1 MASTTSDVIPFPRLT
16 SPSNEVS
23 LRFTLLMEYLNFK
36 ALTASVVYSV
46 LGIVILVVSF
56 YLFNKLTPGTLR
68 REILE
73 EHNTALAIIAAAFML
88 AVAVII
94 SAAIHG

>member
-1 MASTTSDVIPFPRLT
+1 
-16 SPSNEVS
+16 
-23 LRFTLLMEYLNFK
+23 MEYLNAK
-36 ALTASVVYSV
+36 AFAASIIYSV
-46 LGIVILVVSF
+46 LGIVILFISF

-68 REILE
+68 REIME

-88 AVAVII
+88 AVALII

>member
-1 MASTTSDVIPFPRLT
+1 
-16 SPSNEVS
+16 
-23 LRFTLLMEYLNFK
+23 MEYLNAK
-36 ALTASVVYSV
+36 ALTASIVYSL
-46 LGIVILVVSF
+46 LGIVILIVSF

-73 EHNTALAIIAAAFML
+73 EHNTALAIMSAAFML
-88 AVAVII
+88 AVALII

>member
-1 MASTTSDVIPFPRLT
+1 
-16 SPSNEVS
+16 
-23 LRFTLLMEYLNFK
+23 MEYLTPK
-36 ALTASVVYSV
+36 ALTASVVYAL
-46 LGIVILVVSF
+46 LGILILVISF
-56 YLFNKLTPGTLR
+56 YIFNKLTPGTLR

-88 AVAVII
+88 AVALII

>member
-1 MASTTSDVIPFPRLT
+1 
-16 SPSNEVS
+16 
-23 LRFTLLMEYLNFK
+23 MEYLNAK
-36 ALTASVVYSV
+36 ALAASILYSV

-68 REILE
+68 KEILE
-73 EHNTALAIIAAAFML
+73 EHNTALAILGAAFML
-88 AVAVII
+88 AVALII

>member
-1 MASTTSDVIPFPRLT
+1 
-16 SPSNEVS
+16 
-23 LRFTLLMEYLNFK
+23 MEYLNSK
-36 ALTASVVYSV
+36 ALVASVVYSL
-46 LGIVILVVSF
+46 LGIAILLLSF

-68 REILE
+68 KEILE

-88 AVAVII
+88 AVALII

>member
-1 MASTTSDVIPFPRLT
+1 
-16 SPSNEVS
+16 
-23 LRFTLLMEYLNFK
+23 MEYLNAK
-36 ALTASVVYSV
+36 ALAASIIYSL

-68 REILE
+68 REIME

-88 AVAVII
+88 AVALII

>member
-1 MASTTSDVIPFPRLT
+1 MYRGVA
-16 SPSNEVS
+16 
-23 LRFTLLMEYLNFK
+23 LRFCPSPKNGVPLRCTLLMEYLNLK

-46 LGIVILVVSF
+46 LGIVILMISF
-56 YLFNKLTPGTLR
+56 YVFNKLTPGTLR

-88 AVAVII
+88 AVALII

>member
-1 MASTTSDVIPFPRLT
+1 
-16 SPSNEVS
+16 
-23 LRFTLLMEYLNFK
+23 MEYLSSK
-36 ALTASVVYSV
+36 ALTASVVYSL
-46 LGIVILVVSF
+46 LGILILVASF
-56 YLFNKLTPGTLR
+56 YIFNKLTPGTLR

-88 AVAVII
+88 AVALII

>member
-1 MASTTSDVIPFPRLT
+1 
-16 SPSNEVS
+16 
-23 LRFTLLMEYLNFK
+23 MEYLNAK
-36 ALTASVVYSV
+36 ALTASIVYSL
-46 LGIVILVVSF
+46 LGIIILIVSF

-73 EHNTALAIIAAAFML
+73 EHNTALAIMSAAFML
-88 AVAVII
+88 AVALII

>member
-1 MASTTSDVIPFPRLT
+1 
-16 SPSNEVS
+16 
-23 LRFTLLMEYLNFK
+23 MEYLNPK
-36 ALTASVVYSV
+36 ALTASIVYSV
-46 LGIVILVVSF
+46 LGIAILLLSF

-73 EHNTALAIIAAAFML
+73 EHNTALAIMGAAFML
-88 AVAVII
+88 AVALII

>member
-1 MASTTSDVIPFPRLT
+1 
-16 SPSNEVS
+16 
-23 LRFTLLMEYLNFK
+23 MEYLNFK

-46 LGIVILVVSF
+46 LGILILVFSF

>member
-1 MASTTSDVIPFPRLT
+1 
-16 SPSNEVS
+16 
-23 LRFTLLMEYLNFK
+23 MEYLNPK
-36 ALTASVVYSV
+36 ALTASIVYSV
-46 LGIVILVVSF
+46 LGIAILLLSY
-56 YLFNKLTPGTLR
+56 YLFNRLTPGTLR
-68 REILE
+68 REIVE

>member
-1 MASTTSDVIPFPRLT
+1 
-16 SPSNEVS
+16 
-23 LRFTLLMEYLNFK
+23 MEYLNAK
-36 ALTASVVYSV
+36 ALAASIVYSL
-46 LGIVILVVSF
+46 LGILILVISF

-73 EHNTALAIIAAAFML
+73 EHNTALAIMSAAFML
-88 AVAVII
+88 AVALII

>member
-1 MASTTSDVIPFPRLT
+1 
-16 SPSNEVS
+16 
-23 LRFTLLMEYLNFK
+23 MEYLNAK
-36 ALTASVVYSV
+36 AFAASIIYSV
-46 LGIVILVVSF
+46 LGIVVLFISF

-68 REILE
+68 REIME

-88 AVAVII
+88 AVALII

>member
-1 MASTTSDVIPFPRLT
+1 
-16 SPSNEVS
+16 
-23 LRFTLLMEYLNFK
+23 MEYLNPK
-36 ALTASVVYSV
+36 ALTASVVYSL
-46 LGIVILVVSF
+46 LGIAILVISF

-68 REILE
+68 REIME

-88 AVAVII
+88 AVALII

>member
-1 MASTTSDVIPFPRLT
+1 
-16 SPSNEVS
+16 
-23 LRFTLLMEYLNFK
+23 MEYLNAK
-36 ALTASVVYSV
+36 ALAASIVYSL
-46 LGIVILVVSF
+46 LGIIILVISF

-73 EHNTALAIIAAAFML
+73 EHNTALAIMSAAFML
-88 AVAVII
+88 AVALII

>member
-1 MASTTSDVIPFPRLT
+1 
-16 SPSNEVS
+16 
-23 LRFTLLMEYLNFK
+23 MEYLSTK
-36 ALTASVVYSV
+36 ALTASVVYSL
-46 LGIVILVVSF
+46 LGIIILMASF
-56 YLFNKLTPGTLR
+56 YIFNKLTPGTLR

-88 AVAVII
+88 AVALII